1 MILTTTNS
9 IKGYAIKDY
18 WGIITEITY
27 NSSYKYKGKSMSFK
41 DMFKMSKYYSAYTQ
55 GLESIKEEVF
65 KKLQDNTKATGA
77 NAVVGIKIDMEPL
90 ANSSTIIVYI
100 TGKAVKVA

>member
-1 MILTTTNS
+1 
-9 IKGYAIKDY
+9 
-18 WGIITEITY
+18 
-27 NSSYKYKGKSMSFK
+27 MSFK

-77 NAVVGIKIDMEPL
+77 NAVVGIKIDM
-90 ANSSTIIVYI
+90 
-100 TGKAVKVA
+100 

>member
-1 MILTTTNS
+1 
-9 IKGYAIKDY
+9 
-18 WGIITEITY
+18 
-27 NSSYKYKGKSMSFK
+27 
-41 DMFKMSKYYSAYTQ
+41 MSKYYSAYAQ

-90 ANSSTIIVYI
+90 ANSSTIIV
-100 TGKAVKVA
+100 